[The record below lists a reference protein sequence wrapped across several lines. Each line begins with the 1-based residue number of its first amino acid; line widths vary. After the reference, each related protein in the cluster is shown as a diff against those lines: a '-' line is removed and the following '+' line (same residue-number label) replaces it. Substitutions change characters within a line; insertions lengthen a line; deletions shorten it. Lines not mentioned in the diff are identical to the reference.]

1 MTSRMMYKNKSVL
14 VNFARGFVA
23 SVSAIFMLQL
33 AGCYQ
38 AAQDADSFF
47 NGQSVPSTE
56 KPVETLGASTANLD
70 SFSQMPQKRPTVQP
84 SGPTLGIDS
93 ETVISSAY
101 ANQQTRNIK
110 ALSPEDIAGLRAGAG
125 TPFGGMAKLAE
136 LHSYPGPRHV
146 LDAVEAG
153 ELEVTDQQLEQIN
166 ALYQAMKSNAIE
178 IGEEIIQL
186 ETGVDDAFTS
196 RTITNELLP
205 EMVLESG
212 RLYGRLR
219 LVHLET
225 HLSMSEI
232 LAPHQVEQY
241 NRLRGNISG
250 DPCENIPKGHA
261 AELWKKHNNC
271 D

>member
-1 MTSRMMYKNKSVL
+1 
-14 VNFARGFVA
+14 
-23 SVSAIFMLQL
+23 
-33 AGCYQ
+33 
-38 AAQDADSFF
+38 
-47 NGQSVPSTE
+47 
-56 KPVETLGASTANLD
+56 
-70 SFSQMPQKRPTVQP
+70 
-84 SGPTLGIDS
+84 
-93 ETVISSAY
+93 
-101 ANQQTRNIK
+101 
-110 ALSPEDIAGLRAGAG
+110 
-125 TPFGGMAKLAE
+125 MAKPPE
-136 LHSYPGPRHV
+136 LHGYPGPRHV

-153 ELEVTDQQLEQIN
+153 ELEVTDQQLEQID

-186 ETGVDDAFTS
+186 ETGVDDAFAS
-196 RTITNELLP
+196 RTITNELIP

-241 NRLRGNISG
+241 NRLRGYISG

>member
-1 MTSRMMYKNKSVL
+1 
-14 VNFARGFVA
+14 
-23 SVSAIFMLQL
+23 
-33 AGCYQ
+33 
-38 AAQDADSFF
+38 
-47 NGQSVPSTE
+47 
-56 KPVETLGASTANLD
+56 
-70 SFSQMPQKRPTVQP
+70 
-84 SGPTLGIDS
+84 
-93 ETVISSAY
+93 
-101 ANQQTRNIK
+101 
-110 ALSPEDIAGLRAGAG
+110 
-125 TPFGGMAKLAE
+125 
-136 LHSYPGPRHV
+136 
-146 LDAVEAG
+146 
-153 ELEVTDQQLEQIN
+153 
-166 ALYQAMKSNAIE
+166 MKSNAIE

-186 ETGVDDAFTS
+186 ETGVDDAFAS